1 MPVHQRPA
9 SSSALVP
16 QDPYTLTPSEQAR
29 YEQIFPEYAK
39 GDGYVYGPEAV
50 ALFSKSGVP
59 QPVLA
64 AIWNLVDVPVDN
76 RLDKLEF
83 AMAMHLIVC
92 VGKKGMPLPGG
103 LPMSL
108 KHLKSQQGEMMQQHQ
123 QQGPAHMQ
131 QQQPPP
137 SQMQQQQQQPNQPM
151 QRQMMQPPPSPAMSS
166 ASHSLMRAPSP
177 MMMQQQ
183 QQPPSSPSREMP
195 APSQMPPSS
204 SFSSL
209 QGPPQLTKPQT
220 LDIHDAFEGLTP
232 QAVPASTY
240 MQQTQPTRG
249 ATSFS
254 LDNSDHES
262 RYTQDPSN
270 EMGYYNSNE
279 RAKTPEPEPAPE
291 PPKSTKELKQNYNM
305 GAASEELVKLK
316 TILQKLQA
324 ENISLK
330 ASMQHLNEEEKE
342 VQKELVATVAEIS
355 KLSNELT
362 TLRAKVL
369 ASKSRLLE
377 ATSELKAAKVKK
389 GVIADL
395 IAEAS
400 ATRDAIDEA
409 YKGIENANQTVH
421 EVMTPPAPAAFEG
434 DLFGFDQ
441 APAPNPAAAAA
452 QNSGENQPRVADTA
466 APSFASSED
475 HYSSD
480 GPPQYQHQAPA
491 QAPAAPAYQ
500 QESYGSAGGH
510 NRSSSVASAFDGM
523 MGGEPVALPK
533 ETPQQPTFIYN
544 AQSNVAPAPSLQNI
558 EEMKRKLK
566 EAEDVA
572 RDSADSAAQVRARAN
587 ELKQEADEAE
597 ARLEAHNK
605 QFEGKKKGLFG
616 GGGKKAAK
624 EAERLAEEA
633 KEKKDKFTEIKKQLK
648 ETDKCAKDARKEADN
663 LRKEVE
669 DAELKL
675 ATASSMEEQP
685 PPGPK
690 TNGFSPPN
698 GPAYG
703 GSAYGMNTTSSSSVG
718 GFDEPLGGQI
728 GSGFN
733 PSVMAAGGGI
743 DIPMPEP
750 ISAGSDPYSN
760 PFH

>member
-1 MPVHQRPA
+1 MIQAYYDGLFATADAQRSGSIGGAEAVRFFATSKLPIDALKSVWTLADQPPTNFLDKPKFAVAIRLIQLLQNKQKGQGSNLAAPEGVVLRPAFFEGVSGVSVPMPAPPGPQNAGSPARYTPQQQGPPQQQQQQQPPPQYQQQQQPPPQYQQQQQTTPPRPPQMPVHQRPA

-16 QDPYTLTPSEQAR
+16 QDPYTVTPSEQAR

-39 GDGYVYGPEAV
+39 DGFVYGPEAV

-64 AIWNLVDVPVDN
+64 AIWNLVDVPIDN

-108 KHLKSQQGEMMQQHQ
+108 KHLKSQQAEMMQQQQ
-123 QQGPAHMQ
+123 QQGPAPMQ

-137 SQMQQQQQQPNQPM
+137 AQMQQQQQQQQPNQPM

-166 ASHSLMRAPSP
+166 TSQSQMRAPSP
-177 MMMQQQ
+177 MMMHQQQ
-183 QQPPSSPSREMP
+183 QAPSSPSREIP

-204 SFSSL
+204 SFSHL
-209 QGPPQLTKPQT
+209 QGPPPLTKPQT

-254 LDNSDHES
+254 MDNSDHES

-316 TILQKLQA
+316 NILQKLQA

-377 ATSELKAAKVKK
+377 ATSELKAAKEKK
-389 GVIADL
+389 GYD
-395 IAEAS
+395 
-400 ATRDAIDEA
+400 
-409 YKGIENANQTVH
+409 Y
-421 EVMTPPAPAAFEG
+421 FC
-434 DLFGFDQ
+434 F
-441 APAPNPAAAAA
+441 
-452 QNSGENQPRVADTA
+452 
-466 APSFASSED
+466 
-475 HYSSD
+475 
-480 GPPQYQHQAPA
+480 
-491 QAPAAPAYQ
+491 
-500 QESYGSAGGH
+500 
-510 NRSSSVASAFDGM
+510 
-523 MGGEPVALPK
+523 
-533 ETPQQPTFIYN
+533 
-544 AQSNVAPAPSLQNI
+544 
-558 EEMKRKLK
+558 
-566 EAEDVA
+566 
-572 RDSADSAAQVRARAN
+572 
-587 ELKQEADEAE
+587 
-597 ARLEAHNK
+597 
-605 QFEGKKKGLFG
+605 
-616 GGGKKAAK
+616 
-624 EAERLAEEA
+624 
-633 KEKKDKFTEIKKQLK
+633 
-648 ETDKCAKDARKEADN
+648 
-663 LRKEVE
+663 
-669 DAELKL
+669 
-675 ATASSMEEQP
+675 
-685 PPGPK
+685 
-690 TNGFSPPN
+690 
-698 GPAYG
+698 
-703 GSAYGMNTTSSSSVG
+703 
-718 GFDEPLGGQI
+718 
-728 GSGFN
+728 
-733 PSVMAAGGGI
+733 
-743 DIPMPEP
+743 
-750 ISAGSDPYSN
+750 
-760 PFH
+760 